1 MVAPSRAGGYV
12 PVSVR
17 AMAFWIALAVLLVAV
32 AAGIAYVV
40 VRGLQLWRDVK
51 RSGATIGA
59 EVERINETALQIE
72 RHAAAAEAA
81 AGRLQRRDH
90 EAGDVEGTAR
100 RPARRRSRRACR
112 GSAGILVHPR
122 DLTAAGRSPRDHR

>member
-1 MVAPSRAGGYV
+1 
-12 PVSVR
+12 
-17 AMAFWIALAVLLVAV
+17 MAFWIALAVLLVAV

-59 EVERINETALQIE
+59 EVERINESALQIE

-81 AGRLQRRDH
+81 AGRLQGATSRLATSRARLDVQLSAVRD
-90 EAGDVEGTAR
+90 AR
-100 RPARRRSRRACR
+100 AEIRQAFWFIP
-112 GSAGILVHPR
+112 GI
-122 DLTAAGRSPRDHR
+122 